1 MWRNGYA
8 PVCKTVYSGSI
19 PDVASINPINNLA
32 CQTRD
37 RGATAMSGAL
47 QHFAWQDWS
56 IDRSILPTLGG
67 TMNIRV
73 LIATLLMTSPGWAQA
88 KPPVPARTDPC
99 APIGRTADG
108 QLVYSLKCEKLPVP
122 VVPPQAAAP
131 APPPAPV
138 VEEARGGLFRNP
150 FPSLVRPSSS
160 SDEREAG
167 VGPPPSSR

>member
-1 MWRNGYA
+1 
-8 PVCKTVYSGSI
+8 
-19 PDVASINPINNLA
+19 
-32 CQTRD
+32 
-37 RGATAMSGAL
+37 
-47 QHFAWQDWS
+47 
-56 IDRSILPTLGG
+56 
-67 TMNIRV
+67 MNIRV
-73 LIATLLMTSPGWAQA
+73 LIATLLLTSPSWAQT
-88 KPPVPARTDPC
+88 KPPIPVRTDPC

-108 QLVYSLKCEKLPVP
+108 QLVYSMKCEKLPVTAL
-122 VVPPQAAAP
+122 PPQAAAP

>member
-1 MWRNGYA
+1 
-8 PVCKTVYSGSI
+8 
-19 PDVASINPINNLA
+19 VASINPINNLA

-37 RGATAMSGAL
+37 LGATALSGAL
-47 QHFAWQDWS
+47 QYFAWQDWS
-56 IDRSILPTLGG
+56 IDRSILPTPGG
-67 TMNIRV
+67 MMNIQI
-73 LIATLLMTSPGWAQA
+73 LIATLLLISPSWAQT
-88 KPPVPARTDPC
+88 KPSVPVRTDPC

-108 QLVYSLKCEKLPVP
+108 QLVYSMKCEKLPVP

-131 APPPAPV
+131 APPLAPV